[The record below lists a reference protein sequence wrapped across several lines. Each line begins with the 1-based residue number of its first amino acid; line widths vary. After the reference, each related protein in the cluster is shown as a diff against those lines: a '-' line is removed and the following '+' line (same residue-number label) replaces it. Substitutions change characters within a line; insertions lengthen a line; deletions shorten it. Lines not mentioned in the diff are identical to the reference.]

1 MKIYQVSFIDH
12 EGNTAV
18 QSFPSIVKAKK
29 WIRENKDG
37 CDKLQIEDDGYICLE
52 TQVFENIQTIE
63 IERLT
68 KKTLFQ
74 LLNR

>member
-1 MKIYQVSFIDH
+1 MKIYQVSYIDH
-12 EGNTAV
+12 EANTCI

-29 WIRENKDG
+29 WIKEN
-37 CDKLQIEDDGYICLE
+37 EDICS
-52 TQVFENIQTIE
+52 QVFKDIETIE

>member
-1 MKIYQVSFIDH
+1 MKIYQVSYIDY
-12 EGNTAV
+12 EANICT

-29 WIRENKDG
+29 WIRENKDD
-37 CDKLQIEDDGYICLE
+37 CE
-52 TQVFENIQTIE
+52 QVFENIETIE

>member
-1 MKIYQVSFIDH
+1 MKIYQVSFIDF
-12 EGNTAV
+12 EGNTEV

-29 WIRENKDG
+29 WIRENKDE
-37 CDKLQIEDDGYICLE
+37 CE
-52 TQVFENIQTIE
+52 QVFEDIQTIE